1 MNQPLQDENKPAVF
15 FVNPK
20 EELWL
25 NLSRTAAAVGHEMEQ
40 RLRPFGISSTQ
51 YNVLRIL
58 RSTGA
63 KGLPQCDIRERL
75 VAQVP
80 DVPRILERM
89 EKAGWIA
96 RMRGETDRRMQL
108 TVLTEHGRQLVE
120 ALDQPMGGWM
130 EELFERLSPTELDR
144 LNDLLTSARMSRQ

>member
-1 MNQPLQDENKPAVF
+1 MNQPLQDEKAPAVF

-58 RSTGA
+58 RSTGS

-144 LNDLLTSARMSRQ
+144 LNDLLTSARTSRQ